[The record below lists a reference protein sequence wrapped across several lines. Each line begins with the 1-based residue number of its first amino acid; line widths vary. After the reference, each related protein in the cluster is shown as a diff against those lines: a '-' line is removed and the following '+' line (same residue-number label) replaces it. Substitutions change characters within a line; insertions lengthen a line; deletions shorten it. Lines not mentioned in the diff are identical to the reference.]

1 MDSDF
6 FAGMSPLKTA
16 QLDERGKQSVPD
28 AMLIIIASRTFW
40 FDNARFVRSPVSD
53 ASSSRS
59 PYNPPDNS

>member
-40 FDNARFVRSPVSD
+40 FDNAFCSL
-53 ASSSRS
+53 SRLRCFIIS
-59 PYNPPDNS
+59 FSI